1 MKKSYILLVAVSGIF
16 LLLGG
21 CRNYEPVKPDSI
33 GKINNLLIVVPNEDW
48 KGPLGDTLR
57 HIFARDVDVLPQREP
72 LFDLYQTDPAYFN
85 AKFDILRDILI
96 IQRGKKNGLKFIH
109 DKYAVPQLIVY
120 LEGKST
126 GDLYKLLD
134 KHSEQIIDSFKTMEK
149 KVLLSRYSKK
159 DWINTDSIRKSLHID
174 IKIPQGFKKII
185 AKDGFFW
192 YREDLPDG
200 SKNILLYS
208 VPLTNLDSL
217 AANIPKI
224 RDSIGKKY
232 IPGPLPNTWMVTEKG
247 FSPVQHKVRFNGFTA
262 VESRGLWE
270 VENDFMGGPY
280 LNYIIP
286 LPKYHKAV
294 IAEGFIYLPADNK
307 RNMLLELEAI
317 LQTIKRAE

>member
-1 MKKSYILLVAVSGIF
+1 M
-16 LLLGG
+16 
-21 CRNYEPVKPDSI
+21 
-33 GKINNLLIVVPNEDW
+33 
-48 KGPLGDTLR
+48 GDTLR

-317 LQTIKRAE
+317 LQTIKRAD

>member
-1 MKKSYILLVAVSGIF
+1 MKKSYIILAAVLGMF
-16 LLLGG
+16 LSLGG
-21 CRNYEPVKPDSI
+21 CRDYKPVKPDSI
-33 GKINNLLIVVPNEDW
+33 GKINNLLIVVPAKDW
-48 KGPLGDTLR
+48 KGSLGDTIR

-72 LFDLYQTDPAYFN
+72 LFNLYQTDPAYFDQTFN
-85 AKFDILRDILI
+85 VMRNILI
-96 IQRGKKNGLKFIH
+96 IRRGNHNGVSFIH
-109 DKYAVPQLIVY
+109 DKYAIPQLITYV
-120 LEGKST
+120 EGKST
-126 GDLYKLLD
+126 EDIYKLLD
-134 KHSEQIIDSFKTMEK
+134 KHSEQIIDSFKTVEK
-149 KVLLSRYSKK
+149 KILLSHYKKK

-247 FSPVQHKVRFNGFTA
+247 FSPVQHRVRFNGITA
-262 VESRGLWE
+262 IESRGLWE

-286 LPKYHKAV
+286 LPKHHKAV

-317 LQTIKRAE
+317 LQTVKKAD

>member
-1 MKKSYILLVAVSGIF
+1 MKKSYIILAAVLGMF
-16 LLLGG
+16 LSLGG
-21 CRNYEPVKPDSI
+21 CRDYKPVKPDSI
-33 GKINNLLIVVPNEDW
+33 GKINNLLIVVPAKDW
-48 KGPLGDTLR
+48 KGSLGDTIR

-72 LFDLYQTDPAYFN
+72 LFNLYQTDPAYFDQTFN
-85 AKFDILRDILI
+85 VMRNILI
-96 IQRGKKNGLKFIH
+96 IRRGNHNGVSFVH
-109 DKYAVPQLIVY
+109 DKYAIPQLITYV
-120 LEGKST
+120 EGKST
-126 GDLYKLLD
+126 EDIYKLLD
-134 KHSEQIIDSFKTMEK
+134 KHSEQIIDSFKTVEK
-149 KVLLSRYSKK
+149 KILLSHYKKK

-247 FSPVQHKVRFNGFTA
+247 FSPVQHRVRFNGITA
-262 VESRGLWE
+262 IESRGLWE

-286 LPKYHKAV
+286 LPKHHKAV

-317 LQTIKRAE
+317 LQTVKKAD